1 MESDQARTKANEEET
16 SMFSNI
22 LSRYWWMTLLRGV
35 ISILFGLVVVTQ
47 PRISLVALT
56 LTFGAYALVDG
67 IANIVSALGGR
78 NENEN
83 WWVLLLAGLASV
95 GAGILTFFNP
105 GITALALLFYV
116 AAWAIATGLL
126 EIVAAI
132 RLRKEIQGEFWLILG
147 GLLSVAFGVMLMA
160 RPGLG
165 ALSVLWLIGGYAIA
179 FGIILIALAFRARSF
194 VRQAVK
200 AL

>member
-1 MESDQARTKANEEET
+1 
-16 SMFSNI
+16 MFANI

-35 ISILFGLVVVTQ
+35 ISILFGILIFAQ
-47 PRISLVALT
+47 PGISLLTLT
-56 LTFGAYALVDG
+56 LTFGVFALIDG
-67 IANIVSALGGR
+67 AGNVVSAIGGR

-83 WWVLLLAGLASV
+83 WWILLLAGLASV
-95 GAGILTFFNP
+95 GVGILTFFNP

-132 RLRKEIQGEFWLILG
+132 RLRKEIQGEFWLILA

-179 FGIILIALAFRARSF
+179 FGVILIALAFRTRGLVQS
-194 VRQAVK
+194 VK
-200 AL
+200 AAKI

>member
-1 MESDQARTKANEEET
+1 
-16 SMFSNI
+16 MFSNI

-35 ISILFGLVVVTQ
+35 ISILFGIAIFAQ
-47 PRISLVALT
+47 PGISLVTLT
-56 LTFGAYALVDG
+56 LIFGVFALIDG
-67 IANIVSALGGR
+67 VGNVVSAIGGR

-83 WWVLLLAGLASV
+83 WWILLLAGLAGIGV
-95 GAGILTFFNP
+95 GILTFFNP

-132 RLRKEIQGEFWLILG
+132 RLRKEIEGEIWLILA

-165 ALSVLWLIGGYAIA
+165 ALSVLWLIAGYAIA
-179 FGIILIALAFRARSF
+179 FGVILIALAFRTRGL
-194 VRQAVK
+194 VRTAKTVR
-200 AL
+200 L